1 MYIKIEISIFTTAYP
16 SPYYFIIRH
25 IKYLHAKKK
34 LILQYHTSNQIY
46 AKYKNVSIHASPY

>member
-1 MYIKIEISIFTTAYP
+1 MYIKIEISITTAYP

-25 IKYLHAKKK
+25 INYLHAKKK